1 MLQIRDLE
9 VAAARIALTPS
20 VTRKQAEQAGATPIT
35 REMGINIAS
44 SIRQLA
50 SIAASSRGH
59 IFTTVERGQA
69 FTGKKRYL
77 LRIWRKE

>member
-9 VAAARIALTPS
+9 IAAARIALTPS
-20 VTRKQAEQAGATPIT
+20 VTRRQAEHAGAIPIT

-50 SIAASSRGH
+50 SIAASTRGR
-59 IFTTVERGQA
+59 IFTTAERGQE

-77 LRIWRKE
+77 LRIWRME